1 MQRFAHISFW
11 FLIFFLSGSNHAAVW
26 ASTLSDTLR
35 KPKTIISGIKKINE
49 VAPIENKRKEHF
61 KFAIKFNL
69 PVEQISNLSLF
80 DFISDWYGT
89 KYFFGGSTKKGVD
102 CSGFTRELVKEVFC
116 MDLPRMAATQF
127 TKCVRINRD
136 ELQPG
141 DLVFFETYKKGLS
154 HVGYYLGD
162 NKFIHSARAKG
173 VTIDDLNDPYY
184 LKSFRTGGRFR
195 KEDEKN
201 P

>member
-1 MQRFAHISFW
+1 MKRFAYISLGV
-11 FLIFFLSGSNHAAVW
+11 LIFFSANVW
-26 ASTLSDTLR
+26 AKACSDTLR
-35 KPKTIISGIKKINE
+35 KTTVAKSVMKKNGE
-49 VAPIENKRKEHF
+49 AAAIENKRKEHF

-69 PVEQISNLSLF
+69 PVEQINNLSLF

-89 KYFFGGSTKKGVD
+89 KYFFGGSTKKGID

-116 MDLPRMAATQF
+116 MDLPRMVTTQF
-127 TKCVRINRD
+127 TKCVRINRE
-136 ELQPG
+136 ELEPG

-195 KEDEKN
+195 KEEEKN
-201 P
+201 R